1 MIYCVQVVYKKPMPT
16 LESLMELWP
25 EEMEAFL
32 TQNPHAAGIASS
44 LSQLDVNLDEL
55 VKIVCVLLDIPVYEG
70 SKVQSLHL
78 LFGLY
83 HEIEGYER
91 EMEQQQERWKSI
103 R

>member
-1 MIYCVQVVYKKPMPT
+1 MPS

-32 TQNPHAAGIASS
+32 AQSPQAPAITSS
-44 LSQLDVNLDEL
+44 LSTLDVNLDEL
-55 VKIVCVLLDIPVYEG
+55 VNIVCGLLDIPVYEG

-78 LFGLY
+78 LLSLY
-83 HEIEGYER
+83 HGIEGYER
-91 EMEQQQERWKSI
+91 EMEQQQADRCKSI